1 MANYLVYV
9 FPFIIT
15 AKLYF
20 NHHGNFLGGDNVEEG
35 TIHYRRV
42 KMTGQLGFTRTDL
55 SRSFPRAL
63 LREQTS

>member
-1 MANYLVYV
+1 MF

-20 NHHGNFLGGDNVEEG
+20 NHHGNFLEGENVEEG

-42 KMTGQLGFTRTDL
+42 KTRRL
-55 SRSFPRAL
+55 SLVSHTPIYHSVCV
-63 LREQTS
+63 REQTS